1 MADYLQKEDYQEPQC
16 LLCETDPQS
25 KEAAISRIPT
35 GRVIEKLDAFFA
47 KNDYAAAERHL
58 RYWEQEA
65 AAGGDDRGLYTVC
78 NELMGLYRK
87 LGRRDEAVGYA
98 ERTLALVEKLAMTD
112 NVTGGTA
119 YLNAAT
125 VYKAFG
131 DAAKG
136 LPLFERAKAIYEAQL
151 KPDDSRLAGL
161 WNNMALALVDLG
173 RFDEAD
179 ALYQKALDLTLRTPD
194 AQGDAAISL
203 LNRANLIEARDGLLD
218 GNDAI
223 CACLDQ
229 AEALLNDPALPRD
242 GYYAF
247 VCEKCAPTF
256 SYYGYFA
263 FQQELEERAE
273 KIYAGA

>member
-1 MADYLQKEDYQEPQC
+1 MADYLKQEDYQEPQC

-25 KEAAISRIPT
+25 PEAAVSRIPT
-35 GRVIEKLDAFFA
+35 GRVIEKLDAYFA
-47 KNDYAAAERHL
+47 QNDYAAAERHL

-65 AAGGDDRGLYTVC
+65 LAGGDDRGLYTVC
-78 NELMGLYRK
+78 NELMGLCRK
-87 LGRRDEAVGYA
+87 LGQRDEAVAYA
-98 ERTLALVEKLAMTD
+98 ERTLALVERLSMAD
-112 NVTGGTA
+112 NVTGATA
-119 YLNAAT
+119 CLNAAT

-136 LPLFERAKAIYEAQL
+136 LPLFERAKAIYESQL
-151 KPDDSRLAGL
+151 APDDSRLAGL
-161 WNNMALALVDLG
+161 YNNMALALVDLR
-173 RFDEAD
+173 RFDDAD
-179 ALYQKALDLTLRTPD
+179 ALYQKAIDLTLRTPD

-223 CACLDQ
+223 CDCLDK
-229 AEALLNDPALPRD
+229 AEALLNDPALPHD

-256 SYYGYFA
+256 GYYGYFA
-263 FQQELEERAE
+263 FRKELEERAA

>member
-25 KEAAISRIPT
+25 KEAAVSRIPT
-35 GRVIEKLDAFFA
+35 GRVIERLDAFLA

-65 AAGGDDRGLYTVC
+65 LAGGDDRGLFTVC
-78 NELMGLYRK
+78 NELMGLCRK
-87 LGRRDEAVGYA
+87 LGQREEALAYA
-98 ERTLALVEKLAMTD
+98 ERTLALVERLSMTEH
-112 NVTGGTA
+112 VTGGTA

-125 VYKAFG
+125 VCKAFG

-151 KPDDSRLAGL
+151 APDDSRLAGL
-161 WNNMALALVDLG
+161 YNNMALALVDLR

-179 ALYQKALDLTLRTPD
+179 ALYQKAIDLTIRTPE

-203 LNRANLIEARDGLLD
+203 LNRANLIEARDGLLE

-223 CACLDQ
+223 CACLDR
-229 AEALLNDPALPRD
+229 AEELLNDPALPHD
-242 GYYAF
+242 GYHAF

-256 SYYGYFA
+256 GYYGYFA
-263 FQQELEERAE
+263 FQKELEERAAT
-273 KIYAGA
+273 IYAGA